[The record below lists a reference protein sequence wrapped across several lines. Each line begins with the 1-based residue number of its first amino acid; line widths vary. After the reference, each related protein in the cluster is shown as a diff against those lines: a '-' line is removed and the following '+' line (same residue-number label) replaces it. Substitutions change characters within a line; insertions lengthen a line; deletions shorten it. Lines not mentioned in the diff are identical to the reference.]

1 MEKWGTAAR
10 LIGVGF
16 YISACI
22 VGGVLGGLWLDRKL
36 DSEPVFVLLGL
47 VLGLVAAFWGVYQM
61 LIPFMK
67 EYKSDKKPDNKR
79 ERR

>member
-1 MEKWGTAAR
+1 MDKWGPAVR

-22 VGGVLGGLWLDRKL
+22 VGGVLGGLWMDRRFNTQ
-36 DSEPVFVLLGL
+36 PIFLLAGL

-61 LIPFMK
+61 I
-67 EYKSDKKPDNKR
+67 KPMMNDNKSK
-79 ERR
+79 RR

>member
-1 MEKWGTAAR
+1 MDKWGPATR

-22 VGGVLGGLWLDRKL
+22 VGGVLGGLWLDRKFNTQ
-36 DSEPVFVLLGL
+36 PIFLLAGL
-47 VLGLVAAFWGVYQM
+47 ILGLVAAFWGVYQI
-61 LIPFMK
+61 LLPILNGN
-67 EYKSDKKPDNKR
+67 DNKR

>member
-1 MEKWGTAAR
+1 MDKWGPAVR

-22 VGGVLGGLWLDRKL
+22 VGGVLGGLWMDGRFNTQ
-36 DSEPVFVLLGL
+36 PIFLLAGL

-61 LIPFMK
+61 I
-67 EYKSDKKPDNKR
+67 KPMMNDNKSK
-79 ERR
+79 RR

>member
-1 MEKWGTAAR
+1 MNKWGPAFR

-22 VGGVLGGLWLDRKL
+22 VGGILGGLWLDRVIGTQ
-36 DSEPVFVLLGL
+36 PIFLLTGL

-61 LIPFMK
+61 I
-67 EYKSDKKPDNKR
+67 KPMINDSKR
-79 ERR
+79 QRR